1 MPSPMMTQFYEIK
14 KSYPNDI
21 LFFRLGDFYEMFAE
35 DAKLVAP
42 ILDLVLTARKNTI
55 DGSIPMCG
63 VPYHSSN
70 QYIQKLIKAGYSVAL
85 CEQQG
90 SAQDAKGLVA
100 RKVVKVITPGTF
112 LLDTES
118 TESRYISSI
127 YHNKDSIYIAFADL
141 GTGLFEVGEFAYI
154 ELKDLLNSRQ
164 VTEIILPQNSVLIED
179 LKDFGIK
186 ITIESK
192 WNFQLE
198 RATETLSKHFEVSSM
213 SGFGFETNDLRLAPA
228 GALLNYL
235 TYTQQEDLKHIIKL
249 QIMTLSRHMR
259 LDSQTIQNLELFQL
273 IRPSQQGKTFYQA
286 INYTTNPLGSRMLK
300 DWILSPLLN
309 IKSIQTRQS
318 HIQNYIQNYIQVDQ
332 TRALLV
338 QIADIERLLARLASN
353 VGGPRD
359 MVLLSKSFYHIIELL
374 RIDTKPYTKSAK
386 KSLIKLEPLRNK
398 LQKALQES
406 VPLLSRDGGF
416 VAKGYRKDI
425 DELLDLSQG
434 GKEWL
439 LEFQA
444 KEQSRTGINSLKVK
458 YNKVFGYYIEIS
470 NVYKNHIVPA
480 NYIKKQTLANAER
493 YITPELKE
501 FEEKILNAEAELL
514 NLEQI
519 VFEELRQSIIAEAEQ
534 IYNISK
540 TIAYIDCI
548 QSGAKLALDWNY
560 TKPIIIPQTHLY
572 IKDGR
577 HPVLEQL
584 ITEYTANDCKLTAP
598 DHSLMLITGPNM
610 GGKST
615 YIRQVALIV
624 LLSQMGYYV
633 PAKEVKIGIVD
644 RIFTRVGASDNMS
657 EGQSTFMVEM
667 LEVANI
673 LHNATKSS
681 LIILDE
687 VGRGTSTYDGMSIAK
702 ALIEYIHNQIQART
716 IFATHYHELLNLESE
731 LEGVINYQ
739 VIIQEEEGNILF
751 LHKIIK
757 GGADK
762 SYGIA
767 IAQLAGFPIDVLEL
781 AKASLIQYEQK
792 KTQLYFLPN
801 TDLISSQTIKNTA
814 SDLSKEKYNNLIQQL
829 HSYNLNN
836 ITPMQAMSILDKLQ
850 KNNPL

>member
-1 MPSPMMTQFYEIK
+1 MMTQFYEIK

-21 LFFRLGDFYEMFAE
+21 LFFRLGDFYEMFAD
-35 DAKLVAP
+35 DAKLAAP
-42 ILDLVLTARKNTI
+42 ILDLVLTARKNTV

-63 VPYHSSN
+63 VPYHSST
-70 QYIQKLIKAGYSVAL
+70 QYIQKLIKAGHSVAL

-90 SAQDAKGLVA
+90 SAQDTKGLVT
-100 RKVVKVITPGTF
+100 RKVVKVITPGTALF
-112 LLDTES
+112 ETETS
-118 TESRYISSI
+118 ESRYIASI
-127 YHNKDSIYIAFADL
+127 YQHKDIIYIAFADL
-141 GTGLFEVGEFAYI
+141 GTGVFEVGEFNSQ
-154 ELKDLLNSRQ
+154 ELKDILSSRQ
-164 VTEIILPQNSVLIED
+164 VREIILPQNSDLSEK
-179 LKDFGIK
+179 LKDLGIK
-186 ITIESK
+186 LSIESK

-198 RATETLSKHFEVSSM
+198 RSIETLTKHFGVTSM
-213 SGFGFETNDLRLAPA
+213 SGFGFEIDDLRLSSA

-235 TYTQQEDLKHIIKL
+235 IYTQQEDLKHITKL
-249 QIMTLSRHMR
+249 QSMKLSRYMR
-259 LDSQTIQNLELFQL
+259 LDVQTIQNLELFNL
-273 IRPSQQGKTFYQA
+273 ARASHQGKSFYQA
-286 INYTTNPLGSRMLK
+286 INYTRNSLGARMLK
-300 DWILSPLLN
+300 HWILSPLLD
-309 IKSIQTRQS
+309 IKAIQTRQN
-318 HIQNYIQNYIQVDQ
+318 HIQNYIQNPIQIEQ
-332 TRALLV
+332 TRNLLA
-338 QIADIERLLARLASN
+338 QIADIERLLARLSSN

-359 MVLLSKSFYHIIELL
+359 MLLLSKSFEYIAEIFN
-374 RIDTKPYTKSAK
+374 IDQAKYTQAAK
-386 KSLIKLEPLRNK
+386 KSLLNLEPLRQE
-398 LQKALQES
+398 LQKALQEN
-406 VPLLSRDGGF
+406 VPILARDGGF
-416 VAKGYRKDI
+416 VARGYRAEI

-434 GKEWL
+434 GKDWL
-439 LEFQA
+439 LELQT
-444 KEQSRTGINSLKVK
+444 KEQTRTGINSLKVK

-470 NVYKNHIVPA
+470 NTHKNQVLPD

-501 FEEKILNAEAELL
+501 FEEKILSAESQLL

-519 VFEELRQSIIAEAEQ
+519 VFEELRQAIIAESEQ
-534 IYNISK
+534 IYTISK

-548 QSGAKLALDWNY
+548 QAGAKLGLDWNY
-560 TKPIIIPQTHLY
+560 SKPTIITKPNLY

-584 ITEYTANDCKLTAP
+584 ITEYTANDCKLTQP

-624 LLSQMGYYV
+624 LLAQIGYYV
-633 PAKEVKIGIVD
+633 PVSEAEIGIVD
-644 RIFTRVGASDNMS
+644 RIFTRVGASDNMA

-702 ALIEYIHNQIQART
+702 ALIEYIHNTIQART
-716 IFATHYHELLNLESE
+716 IFATHYHELLSLENE

-739 VIIQEEEGNILF
+739 VIIQESDGDFLF
-751 LHKIIK
+751 LHRITQ

-767 IAQLAGFPIDVLEL
+767 IAKLAGFPIDVLEL
-781 AKASLIQYEQK
+781 AKNALMQYEQRK
-792 KTQLYFLPN
+792 SQLSLLPEIN
-801 TDLISSQTIKNTA
+801 SQQPQNIQ
-814 SDLSKEKYNNLIQQL
+814 SVELSKSQEKYNNLLETL
-829 HSYNLNN
+829 HSHNLNN
-836 ITPMQAMSILDKLQ
+836 LTPMQALSILDELQ